1 MKSKLS
7 MAIRADTKGGSAV
20 LSLMGDDL
28 AAVMSALHDAVVEFG
43 RWADMPPAAILTA
56 IISVIAVEE
65 DEVRKAVESLGGRE
79 EERGDQETG
88 QADLGP
94 GQGAAHHAGE
104 GAGEA
109 DEKG

>member
-1 MKSKLS
+1 MTNKLD
-7 MAIRADTKGGSAV
+7 INIHADAKGGQAALRLMGNDFSAV
-20 LSLMGDDL
+20 MDT
-28 AAVMSALHDAVVEFG
+28 LHDAVVEFAQ
-43 RWADMPPAAILTA
+43 WADLPPTAILST

-65 DEVRKAVESLGGRE
+65 YQARKAAGSLGGRE

-88 QADLGP
+88 QVGIRT
-94 GQGAAHHAGE
+94 GQGVAHHAGE